1 MNKATLLAVVFVSVF
16 VAVMAYSSNQS
27 AVDIA
32 INSGKAALVS
42 STAKTNVTVTEMPSA
57 PVVNQVWDFLVEAG
71 K

>member
-1 MNKATLLAVVFVSVF
+1 
-16 VAVMAYSSNQS
+16 MAYSSNQS